1 MARGGSPITGPS
13 DEQVRALLERYRCPV
28 PFHEVRTRFLGNI
41 ASPAMAASPLE
52 TVKGLWGGKLPEFDD
67 LDAVNELMGALV
79 MGLWNR
85 LTRHQER
92 NAPFRLLRFE
102 VPETREGLHRV
113 AEVRRQELDGFIEGL
128 FGTAES
134 LDLPERAHRALNALS
149 EVRAMFEG
157 IRVVAA
163 DETKA
168 ATPSEIA
175 DTLRHVRELTRISER
190 EIHAAVLACTRARR
204 QLLQQRP
211 TPKRG
216 LH

>member
-1 MARGGSPITGPS
+1 
-13 DEQVRALLERYRCPV
+13 
-28 PFHEVRTRFLGNI
+28 LG
-41 ASPAMAASPLE
+41 
-52 TVKGLWGGKLPEFDD
+52 
-67 LDAVNELMGALV
+67 
-79 MGLWNR
+79 
-85 LTRHQER
+85 
-92 NAPFRLLRFE
+92 
-102 VPETREGLHRV
+102 RV
-113 AEVRRQELDGFIEGL
+113 AEVRRQELDGFVEGL

-134 LDLPERAHRALNALS
+134 LDLPERADRALNSLAEL
-149 EVRAMFEG
+149 RAIFEG

-204 QLLQQRP
+204 QLLQQLP
-211 TPKRG
+211 ASKPI

>member
-1 MARGGSPITGPS
+1 MAKRGSRMIGPS
-13 DEQVRALLERYRCPV
+13 DEQVRALLERYGCPV

-41 ASPAMAASPLE
+41 ASPVMAASPLE
-52 TVKGLWGGKLPEFDD
+52 TVKGLWGGELPEFDD

-102 VPETREGLHRV
+102 VPATREGLRRV

-134 LDLPERAHRALNALS
+134 LDLPERADRALNTLAELRAL
-149 EVRAMFEG
+149 FES
-157 IRVVAA
+157 ICVLAA

-168 ATPSEIA
+168 AAPSDVA
-175 DTLRHVRELTRISER
+175 KTLRHVQELTRIGEH

-211 TPKRG
+211 TSKRG

>member
-1 MARGGSPITGPS
+1 VS
-13 DEQVRALLERYRCPV
+13 
-28 PFHEVRTRFLGNI
+28 FHEVRTRFLGNI
-41 ASPAMAASPLE
+41 ASPVVAASPLE
-52 TVKGLWGGKLPEFDD
+52 TVKGLWGGELPEFED
-67 LDAVNELMGALV
+67 LDAVNELMGALI

-102 VPETREGLHRV
+102 VPETREGLGRV
-113 AEVRRQELDGFIEGL
+113 AEVRRQELDGFVEGL

-134 LDLPERAHRALNALS
+134 LDLPERAHRALNSLA

-157 IRVVAA
+157 IRVLAA

-175 DTLRHVRELTRISER
+175 DTLRHARELTRISEH
-190 EIHAAVLACTRARR
+190 EIHTAVLACTRARR

-211 TPKRG
+211 TSKRE